1 MMQTHAMTYS
11 ERLLRVAT
19 IRYISRDLPVPLDLI
34 VRLTGEGIY
43 FDFEQEIN
51 YE

>member
-1 MMQTHAMTYS
+1 MPTYV
-11 ERLLRVAT
+11 ERLLAVAQN
-19 IRYISRDLPVPLDLI
+19 RYISRDLPVPLDLI
-34 VRLTGEGIY
+34 VRLAGEGIY